1 MSWLE
6 YSKVVLEKVR
16 FDRRLFRKELRKSLR
31 WLSHL
36 ERLQLLS
43 WCRKLLVNRSKNKK
57 GPALLET

>member
-16 FDRRLFRKELRKSLR
+16 FDRRLFRKELRKALK

-43 WCRKLLVNRSKNKK
+43 WCRKLLINRSKKNQE
-57 GPALLET
+57 PALLET